1 MQQLMN
7 SYFAN
12 GVSCTKVGMID
23 YMFETSLDTLLVDEI
38 DKTSPKD
45 EALFLNLMETG
56 ISERLDR
63 LK

>member
-1 MQQLMN
+1 
-7 SYFAN
+7 
-12 GVSCTKVGMID
+12 MID

-38 DKTSPKD
+38 DETSPKD

>member
-1 MQQLMN
+1 
-7 SYFAN
+7 
-12 GVSCTKVGMID
+12 MIH
-23 YMFETSLDTLLVDEI
+23 YMFETSRDLLVDEI

-45 EALFLNLMETG
+45 AMPKEALLLNLMETG